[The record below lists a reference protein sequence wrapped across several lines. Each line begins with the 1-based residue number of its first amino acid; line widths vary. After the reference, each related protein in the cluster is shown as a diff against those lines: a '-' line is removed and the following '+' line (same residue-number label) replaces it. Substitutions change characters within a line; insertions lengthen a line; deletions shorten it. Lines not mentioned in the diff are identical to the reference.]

1 MKRGFLYIITLFA
14 IAAMAVWMGSC
25 STSVDDSE
33 PDNIGP
39 CLVFTGLDTDGITD
53 ITALIFD
60 AGETLTGIVRGS
72 SDLLDG
78 NTLPLDN
85 HTGGSA
91 VFAAVNITSHYMILP
106 SDPAPGITKAS
117 DISFEAI
124 DRISRTENS
133 TTDALCG
140 SAEKVKGRTNVGLKP
155 MTGITVT
162 IHGWNV
168 EEVTPEF

>member
-14 IAAMAVWMGSC
+14 IAAIAVWMGSC
-25 STSVDDSE
+25 STSVDDSA
-33 PDNIGP
+33 PDNTGHCI
-39 CLVFTGLDTDGITD
+39 VFTGLDIDRITD
-53 ITALIFD
+53 ITVLIFD
-60 AGETLTGIVRGS
+60 ATETLTGIVRGG
-72 SDLLDG
+72 SDLLDD

-85 HTGGSA
+85 YTGGST
-91 VFAAVNITSHYMILP
+91 VFAAVNTTSRHKML
-106 SDPAPGITKAS
+106 SLEPAPAITKAC

-124 DRISRTENS
+124 DRIGITENL
-133 TTDALCG
+133 TNDALCG
-140 SAEKVKGRTNVGLKP
+140 SAEKVKGRTNIGLKP